1 MKRFLFVGLS
11 VLSCVG
17 VSSAHADEAKLELGA
32 IYRSAHASSVSVQA
46 LGPVIWKFKPGIE
59 FGQKQ
64 FQTQT
69 KEGEPILQDAKE
81 VALVFAGREKL
92 SDVFTSNATAIVGVS
107 QGVSGR
113 RAGDAETTSRTE
125 NITFLDFRLGIG
137 TSPVDSNFVSE
148 WGVSLRNNFG
158 FDELLINGV
167 TPISANEPGA
177 YVKVGYRF

>member
-1 MKRFLFVGLS
+1 MNRFLFVGLF
-11 VLSCVG
+11 VLSCLG
-17 VSSAHADEAKLELGA
+17 LNTAHADESKLELGA
-32 IYRSAHASSVSVQA
+32 IYRSAHAQSVSVQA

-69 KEGEPILQDAKE
+69 KEGIPTLQNAKE
-81 VALVFAGREKL
+81 LALVFAGREKL
-92 SDVFTSNATAIVGVS
+92 SESFTSNATAIVGIL

-113 RAGDAETTSRTE
+113 RAGEAEPTSRTE
-125 NITFLDFRLGIG
+125 NITFLDFRFGIG
-137 TSPVDSNFVSE
+137 TAAVDSDFVSE

-158 FDELLINGV
+158 FDSLLINGV

-177 YVKVGYRF
+177 YVKVGYRL